1 MFITMTLMSALILI
15 FLIVLHANAQYNSR
29 VSLEPP
35 RGRSIGGNDELP
47 GYELVFVQAVSCV
60 NFNTKNTK
68 ISAHILERNNFCAKF
83 KRIWPL
89 IMEKKILYRF
99 RVDMRSTSLVAVSYS
114 YSCSRF
120 YLSVNGVVN
129 STKMT

>member
-1 MFITMTLMSALILI
+1 MTLMSALILI

-68 ISAHILERNNFCAKF
+68 IRA
-83 KRIWPL
+83 RIYW
-89 IMEKKILYRF
+89 
-99 RVDMRSTSLVAVSYS
+99 
-114 YSCSRF
+114 
-120 YLSVNGVVN
+120 SVIIFMQNLNGFGL
-129 STKMT
+129 

>member
-1 MFITMTLMSALILI
+1 MKQMIALILI
-15 FLIVLHANAQYNSR
+15 FLTFLRVNAQYNSR

-35 RGRSIGGNDELP
+35 RGSSIGGNDELP
-47 GYELVFVQAVSCV
+47 GYELVFVQAVSCI

-68 ISAHILERNNFCAKF
+68 IRAHILERNNFYAKF

-89 IMEKKILYRF
+89 IMVKIFLHRF
-99 RVDMRSTSLVAVSYS
+99 RVDMRSTSLAAVSYS

-120 YLSVNGVVN
+120 YLSVNGV

>member
-1 MFITMTLMSALILI
+1 MFITMKQMIALILI
-15 FLIVLHANAQYNSR
+15 FLTFLHVNAQYNSR

-68 ISAHILERNNFCAKF
+68 IRAHILERNNFYAKF

-89 IMEKKILYRF
+89 IMVKNIF
-99 RVDMRSTSLVAVSYS
+99 VSIS
-114 YSCSRF
+114 
-120 YLSVNGVVN
+120 G
-129 STKMT
+129 